1 LDKFVAMVEKIAGS
15 FLLAIAILTF
25 GSVFL
30 RYVFATQIPDWFDFS
45 KLLQGIAIFW
55 GIACICFRN
64 EHIMVDLL
72 WEKSNDD
79 GKRRIDIAAT
89 VVLLIFLLLM
99 AWMLGAKVWQSVQ
112 STQAT
117 SDLRIPIGPFHVAAW
132 LGVVAAVITT
142 AMRLVNVWRRSHQ
155 GELTQMTEI

>member
-1 LDKFVAMVEKIAGS
+1 MDKFVAIVEKIAGS

-89 VVLLIFLLLM
+89 LVLLIFLMLM

-142 AMRLVNVWRRSHQ
+142 AMRLLNVWRRSRQ
-155 GELTQMTEI
+155 GELTQISEI

>member
-99 AWMLGAKVWQSVQ
+99 AWMLGAKIWQSVQ

-142 AMRLVNVWRRSHQ
+142 VMRLVNVWRRSHQ
-155 GELTQMTEI
+155 GELTQMSEI

>member
-1 LDKFVAMVEKIAGS
+1 VDKFVAIVEKIAGS

-79 GKRRIDIAAT
+79 RKRYIDIAAT
-89 VVLLIFLLLM
+89 TVLLIFLLLM

-117 SDLRIPIGPFHVAAW
+117 SDLRIPIGPFHIAAW

-142 AMRLVNVWRRSHQ
+142 SMRLMNVWRRSRE
-155 GELTQMTEI
+155 GELTQISEI

>member
-1 LDKFVAMVEKIAGS
+1 MDKFVAIVEKIAGS

-89 VVLLIFLLLM
+89 LVLLIFLMLM
-99 AWMLGAKVWQSVQ
+99 ACMLGAKVWQSVQ

-142 AMRLVNVWRRSHQ
+142 AMRLLNVWRRSRQ
-155 GELTQMTEI
+155 GELTQISEI

>member
-1 LDKFVAMVEKIAGS
+1 VDKFVAIVEKIAGS

-72 WEKSNDD
+72 WEKSNDER
-79 GKRRIDIAAT
+79 KRYIDLAAT
-89 VVLLIFLLLM
+89 TVLLIFLLLM

-132 LGVVAAVITT
+132 LGVVAAIITT
-142 AMRLVNVWRRSHQ
+142 TMRLINVWRRSRQ
-155 GELTQMTEI
+155 GELTQISEI

>member
-1 LDKFVAMVEKIAGS
+1 MDKFVAIVEKIAGS
-15 FLLAIAILTF
+15 FLLAIALLTF
-25 GSVFL
+25 GSVLL

-72 WEKSNDD
+72 WEKSNDNR
-79 GKRRIDIAAT
+79 KRYIDLAAT
-89 VVLLIFLLLM
+89 GVLLIFLLLM
-99 AWMLGAKVWQSVQ
+99 AWMLGAKVLQSVQ

-132 LGVVAAVITT
+132 LGVVAAVVTT
-142 AMRLVNVWRRSHQ
+142 IMRLVNVWRRSHQ
-155 GELTQMTEI
+155 GELTQISEI

>member
-1 LDKFVAMVEKIAGS
+1 MDKFVAIVEKIAGS

-99 AWMLGAKVWQSVQ
+99 AWMLGAKVLQSVQ

-142 AMRLVNVWRRSHQ
+142 VMRLVNVWRRSHQ
-155 GELTQMTEI
+155 GELTQVSEI

>member
-1 LDKFVAMVEKIAGS
+1 
-15 FLLAIAILTF
+15 
-25 GSVFL
+25 
-30 RYVFATQIPDWFDFS
+30 
-45 KLLQGIAIFW
+45 
-55 GIACICFRN
+55 
-64 EHIMVDLL
+64 
-72 WEKSNDD
+72 
-79 GKRRIDIAAT
+79 
-89 VVLLIFLLLM
+89 LIFLLLM

>member
-72 WEKSNDD
+72 WEKSNDN

-155 GELTQMTEI
+155 GELTQMSEI

>member
-1 LDKFVAMVEKIAGS
+1 VDKFVAIVEKIAGS

-72 WEKSNDD
+72 WEKSNDER
-79 GKRRIDIAAT
+79 KRYIDLAAT
-89 VVLLIFLLLM
+89 TVLLIFLLLM

-142 AMRLVNVWRRSHQ
+142 TMRLMNVWRRSRQ
-155 GELTQMTEI
+155 GELTQISEI

>member
-1 LDKFVAMVEKIAGS
+1 VDKFVAIVEKIAGS

-30 RYVFATQIPDWFDFS
+30 RYVFSTQIPDWFDFS

-72 WEKSNDD
+72 WEKSNDER
-79 GKRRIDIAAT
+79 KRYIDIAAT
-89 VVLLIFLLLM
+89 TVLLIFLLLM

-142 AMRLVNVWRRSHQ
+142 TMRLMNVWRRSRQ
-155 GELTQMTEI
+155 GELTQISEI

>member
-1 LDKFVAMVEKIAGS
+1 MDKFVAIVEKIAGS

-72 WEKSNDD
+72 WEKSND
-79 GKRRIDIAAT
+79 KRKRYIDIAAT
-89 VVLLIFLLLM
+89 TVLLIFLLLM

-142 AMRLVNVWRRSHQ
+142 TMRLVNVWRRSHQ
-155 GELTQMTEI
+155 GELTQISEI

>member
-1 LDKFVAMVEKIAGS
+1 VDKFVAIVEKIAGS

-72 WEKSNDD
+72 WEKSNDN

-89 VVLLIFLLLM
+89 LVLLIFLLLM

-142 AMRLVNVWRRSHQ
+142 AMRLLNVVRRSRQ
-155 GELTQMTEI
+155 GELTQISEM

>member
-1 LDKFVAMVEKIAGS
+1 LDKFVAIVEKIAGS

-79 GKRRIDIAAT
+79 RKRYIDLAAT
-89 VVLLIFLLLM
+89 AVLLIFLLLM
-99 AWMLGAKVWQSVQ
+99 AWILGAKVWQSLQ

-117 SDLRIPIGPFHVAAW
+117 SDLRIPIGPFHVVAW

-142 AMRLVNVWRRSHQ
+142 MMRFMNVWRRSRQ
-155 GELTQMTEI
+155 GELSQISEI

>member
-1 LDKFVAMVEKIAGS
+1 MDKFVAIVEKIAGS
-15 FLLAIAILTF
+15 FLLAVAVLTF

-55 GIACICFRN
+55 GIACVCFRN

-79 GKRRIDIAAT
+79 RKRLIDLIAT
-89 VVLLIFLLLM
+89 SVLLIFLVLM
-99 AWMLGAKVWQSVQ
+99 AWILGVKVLQSVQ

-117 SDLRIPIGPFHVAAW
+117 SDLRIPIGPFHVVAW
-132 LGVVAAVITT
+132 LGIVAASITT
-142 AMRLVNVWRRSHQ
+142 VMRLVNVWRRSHQ
-155 GELTQMTEI
+155 GELSQTSEI

>member
-1 LDKFVAMVEKIAGS
+1 MDKFVAIVEKIAGS

-72 WEKSNDD
+72 WEKSDD
-79 GKRRIDIAAT
+79 NRKRYIDLAAT
-89 VVLLIFLLLM
+89 GVLLIFLLLM

-117 SDLRIPIGPFHVAAW
+117 SDLRLPIGPFHVAAW

-142 AMRLVNVWRRSHQ
+142 IMRLVNVWRRSHQ
-155 GELTQMTEI
+155 GELTQISEI

>member
-1 LDKFVAMVEKIAGS
+1 MDKFVAIVEKIAGS

-72 WEKSNDD
+72 WEKSNDNR
-79 GKRRIDIAAT
+79 KRYIDLAAT
-89 VVLLIFLLLM
+89 GVLLIFLLLM
-99 AWMLGAKVWQSVQ
+99 AWMLGAKVLQSVQ

-132 LGVVAAVITT
+132 LGVVAAVVTT
-142 AMRLVNVWRRSHQ
+142 IMRLVNVWRRSHQ
-155 GELTQMTEI
+155 GELTQISEI

>member
-1 LDKFVAMVEKIAGS
+1 MDRFVAIVEKIAGS
-15 FLLAIAILTF
+15 FLLAIALLTF
-25 GSVFL
+25 GSVLL

-72 WEKSNDD
+72 WEKSNDNR
-79 GKRRIDIAAT
+79 KRYIDLAAT
-89 VVLLIFLLLM
+89 GVLLIFLLLM
-99 AWMLGAKVWQSVQ
+99 AWMLGAKVLQSVQ

-132 LGVVAAVITT
+132 LGVVAAVVTT
-142 AMRLVNVWRRSHQ
+142 IMRLVNVWRRSHQ
-155 GELTQMTEI
+155 GELTQISEI

>member
-1 LDKFVAMVEKIAGS
+1 MDKFVAIVEKIAGS
-15 FLLAIAILTF
+15 FLLAIALLTF
-25 GSVFL
+25 GSVLL

-72 WEKSNDD
+72 WEKSNDNR
-79 GKRRIDIAAT
+79 KRYIDLAAT
-89 VVLLIFLLLM
+89 GVLLIFLLLM
-99 AWMLGAKVWQSVQ
+99 AWMLGAKVLQSVQ

-132 LGVVAAVITT
+132 LGVVAAVVTT
-142 AMRLVNVWRRSHQ
+142 IMRLVNVWRRSHQ
-155 GELTQMTEI
+155 GELAQISEI

>member
-1 LDKFVAMVEKIAGS
+1 MDKFVAIVEKIAGS
-15 FLLAIAILTF
+15 FLLAIALLTF
-25 GSVFL
+25 GSVLL

-72 WEKSNDD
+72 WEKSNDNR
-79 GKRRIDIAAT
+79 KRYIDLAAT
-89 VVLLIFLLLM
+89 GVLLIFLFLM
-99 AWMLGAKVWQSVQ
+99 AWMLGAKVLQSVQ

-142 AMRLVNVWRRSHQ
+142 VMRLVNVWQRSHQ
-155 GELTQMTEI
+155 GELTQISEI

>member
-1 LDKFVAMVEKIAGS
+1 VDKFVAIVEKIAGS

-72 WEKSNDD
+72 WEKSNDER
-79 GKRRIDIAAT
+79 KRYIDLAAT
-89 VVLLIFLLLM
+89 TVLLIFLLLM

-142 AMRLVNVWRRSHQ
+142 TMRLINVWRRSRQ
-155 GELTQMTEI
+155 GELTQISEI

>member
-1 LDKFVAMVEKIAGS
+1 VDKFVAIVEKIAGS

-79 GKRRIDIAAT
+79 RKRYIDIAAT
-89 VVLLIFLLLM
+89 TVLLIFLLLM

-142 AMRLVNVWRRSHQ
+142 VMRLVNVWRRSHQ
-155 GELTQMTEI
+155 GELTQISEI

>member
-1 LDKFVAMVEKIAGS
+1 MDKFVAIVEKIAGS

-79 GKRRIDIAAT
+79 RKRYIDLAAT
-89 VVLLIFLLLM
+89 AVLLIFLLLM
-99 AWMLGAKVWQSVQ
+99 AWMLGAKVLQSVQ

-117 SDLRIPIGPFHVAAW
+117 SDLRLPIGPFHVAAW

-142 AMRLVNVWRRSHQ
+142 IMRLVNVWRRSHQ
-155 GELTQMTEI
+155 GELTQISEI

>member
-1 LDKFVAMVEKIAGS
+1 MDKFVSVVEKIAGS

-30 RYVFATQIPDWFDFS
+30 RYVFSTQIPDWFDFS

-79 GKRRIDIAAT
+79 RKRYIDIAAT
-89 VVLLIFLLLM
+89 TVLLIFLLLM
-99 AWMLGAKVWQSVQ
+99 AWMLGVKVWQSVQ

-142 AMRLVNVWRRSHQ
+142 VMRLVNVWRRSHQ
-155 GELTQMTEI
+155 GELTQITEI

>member
-1 LDKFVAMVEKIAGS
+1 LDKFVAIVEKIAGS

-79 GKRRIDIAAT
+79 RKRYIDLAAT
-89 VVLLIFLLLM
+89 AVLLIFLLLM

-117 SDLRIPIGPFHVAAW
+117 SDLRIPIGPFHVVAW

-142 AMRLVNVWRRSHQ
+142 MMRFMNVWRRSRQ
-155 GELTQMTEI
+155 GELSQISEI